1 MQKIIGEFWEK
12 NWLSG
17 VEVENVQV
25 LKARFERKIYF
36 RGDGGGDIWHLWHI
50 FGSKLYFSIRICSTF
65 GIKPHMIIDQKKSR
79 KKSINLSQ
87 FY

>member
-1 MQKIIGEFWEK
+1 MQKMIGEFWEK

-36 RGDGGGDIWHLWHI
+36 RGDGGGI
-50 FGSKLYFSIRICSTF
+50 FGICGTFSVQNYTFLSKFVAPF
-65 GIKPHMIIDQKKSR
+65 GNKPHMIIDQKKS
-79 KKSINLSQ
+79 KKKA
-87 FY
+87 